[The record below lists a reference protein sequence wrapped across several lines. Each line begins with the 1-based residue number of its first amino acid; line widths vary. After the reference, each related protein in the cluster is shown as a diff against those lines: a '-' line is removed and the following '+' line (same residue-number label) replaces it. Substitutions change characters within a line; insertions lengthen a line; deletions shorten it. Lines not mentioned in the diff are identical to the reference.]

1 MATSP
6 QSLLGGSACINNFG
20 PGGFPLMEIELL
32 SQWATALNPS
42 ASTNPAVLLA
52 NAACY
57 NNYSAQSW
65 LLKLG
70 LLKNIILGI
79 APTMLTDPQFLLFA
93 DGTFC
98 YNNYGPGTFPLL
110 DIALLT
116 DIVLQKNP
124 AANTNPASLLA
135 GSGCYN
141 NYSAQSWLVKLGL
154 LQEISQSV
162 NPSAPTDAASLL
174 SAAMCYNCYGPGIWP
189 LLEVQLLNLIFTNGG
204 VTPAS
209 SAILL
214 ETGGYILL
222 ETGGK
227 ILLEA

>member
-1 MATSP
+1 MPPATTTTRP
-6 QSLLGGSACINNFG
+6 VLAAEAG
-20 PGGFPLMEIELL
+20 
-32 SQWATALNPS
+32 TAKEHHTGNRPDD
-42 ASTNPAVLLA
+42 ADRPAVPAVCGRHILL
-52 NAACY
+52 
-57 NNYSAQSW
+57 QH
-65 LLKLG
+65 
-70 LLKNIILGI
+70 
-79 APTMLTDPQFLLFA
+79 
-93 DGTFC
+93 
-98 YNNYGPGTFPLL
+98 YGPGTFPLL

-189 LLEVQLLNLIFTNGG
+189 LLEVQLLN
-204 VTPAS
+204 
-209 SAILL
+209 
-214 ETGGYILL
+214 
-222 ETGGK
+222 
-227 ILLEA
+227 